1 MLKFVS
7 NALLSL
13 VMEKKA
19 REKLE
24 ERRAAQKASAGEE
37 QTAAPGANPKR
48 ETTPERQELIRN
60 ALAIQRA
67 KRTVYQGLEWN
78 LDETLHN
85 IGPIV
90 DELNHTGDHKE
101 GARAFVEKRE
111 PVFRGE

>member
-67 KRTVYQGLEWN
+67 KASIFDDLTINQKEK
-78 LDETLHN
+78 LHALAEKLLVR
-85 IGPIV
+85 P
-90 DELNHTGDHKE
+90 DGDKD
-101 GARAFVEKRE
+101 K
-111 PVFRGE
+111 